1 MSIPRMRGLKEA
13 VTILHEEDSGCALT
27 LYALRQMVADGAVP
41 VVRIGRRV
49 LINMEVLYKCLNAP
63 PAETP
68 DNCGRAVP
76 RIG

>member
-1 MSIPRMRGLKEA
+1 MRGLKEA

-27 LYALRQMVADGAVP
+27 LYALRQMVADGSVP
-41 VVRIGRRV
+41 VVRVGRRV

-63 PAETP
+63 PAETVES
-68 DNCGRAVP
+68 CGRSVS

>member
-27 LYALRQMVADGAVP
+27 LYALRQMVADGSVP
-41 VVRIGRRV
+41 VVRVGRRV
-49 LINMEVLYKCLNAP
+49 LINMEVLYQYLNTLP
-63 PAETP
+63 ETP
-68 DNCGRAVP
+68 SESCGRAVS